1 MKYDLRGHW
10 WSHKVTFLNKNPLFL
25 RYNFCLKYDLC
36 MNANIYTQNTEMNNW
51 VSIFANHFA
60 QIDISNIYMKLL
72 IFYQDTFGLTT
83 TIFVQNSIF
92 VFIFLK
98 KLSFTTLT
106 WLKTTQL
113 NNDAFLLKSIKK
125 FTFCVKSSDTILFLL
140 GLSPIN

>member
-1 MKYDLRGHW
+1 
-10 WSHKVTFLNKNPLFL
+10 
-25 RYNFCLKYDLC
+25 

-51 VSIFANHFA
+51 VSRFANHFT
-60 QIDISNIYMKLL
+60 QIEISNIYIKLL
-72 IFYQDTFGLTT
+72 IFYQDTFCLTT

-113 NNDAFLLKSIKK
+113 NNDAFPLKSIKK
-125 FTFCVKSSDTILFLL
+125 FTFCVKSSDSILFLL
-140 GLSPIN
+140 GFSPINLTGKYNLLLLLFWQQLTPNFHFLGTNKVQI